1 MQQPIFCPE
10 FEGQHQSQRGVWH
23 CKCSDVRFLRRFT
36 VVLLVFCMLSLMMLW
51 TDDMRDETSCAD
63 VVDLR
68 PSSSSCGGR
77 NVADIAS
84 PTLYWTLYPA
94 TADLF
99 LEQAT
104 LNDRSMTS
112 GILLLARRPG
122 TIVTHRAT
130 PRWHHRTMFSRTAS
144 RTMAKLRLVI
154 YIARRG

>member
-1 MQQPIFCPE
+1 M
-10 FEGQHQSQRGVWH
+10 S
-23 CKCSDVRFLRRFT
+23 
-36 VVLLVFCMLSLMMLW
+36 
-51 TDDMRDETSCAD
+51 DETNCAD

-77 NVADIAS
+77 NVVDIAS
-84 PTLYWTLYPA
+84 PALYWTLQPA

-99 LEQAT
+99 LALAT
-104 LNDRSMTS
+104 RNDRSMTS
-112 GILLLARRPG
+112 RILLIARRPG

-130 PRWHHRTMFSRTAS
+130 SGWHHRTMFSRTAS